1 MPLDFAPDGGD
12 EAALSQVSVSVH
24 DVGAATY
31 PQRPPFDPPEAY
43 PELTPRPSL
52 LDSQNRIYPAVRET
66 LHQLGLDAGRF
77 GTASWNP
84 FGDIVRPG
92 DRVVVKPNLVRH
104 FHGDG
109 LTTESL
115 ITHGSIL
122 RAVLD
127 YALIALRGQG
137 KLTVGDSPLQY
148 ADFPTCLR
156 LSGAEAVLQSVRERT
171 RFDVRAVDFRKERS
185 EKRNGIIISRI
196 PNDGDPM
203 GYRAVD
209 LKDLSRFLG
218 LGERSPRFR
227 VTQYDPVTMSQSH
240 NATRNA
246 YLFPA
251 TILDADVLIN
261 LPKLKTHRKAGITAA
276 MKNLVGINGSK
287 DWLPHHSIGSVAEGG
302 DEYLAPSLRKRLSSS
317 VRDRME
323 KVPGRF
329 SKKFLKSLDR
339 GILSTR
345 RFLPLPD
352 PYFEGS
358 WYGNDTIWRTVHDLH
373 RVLFFA
379 DRDGIIRDTPQ
390 RRYLALIDG
399 IVAGEREGP
408 MHPSPKRGGV
418 LVASTNPLAADL
430 VCCRLMGFDERKL
443 PVLNFAVGNGFHPA
457 LARAEEIDLRANV
470 ERWTRLF
477 SLKRAETLAFE
488 PSSGWKGH
496 IELEG

>member
-1 MPLDFAPDGGD
+1 
-12 EAALSQVSVSVH
+12 LSPTPVSII
-24 DVGAATY
+24 DVGDATY
-31 PQRPPFDPPEAY
+31 PGRQPFDPPEAY
-43 PELTPRPSL
+43 PEITPKPPH
-52 LDSQNRIYPAVRET
+52 LDVQNRIYPAVRDA
-66 LHQLGLDAGRF
+66 LFHLGLDAKRF

-84 FGDIVRPG
+84 FGEIVRPG
-92 DRVVVKPNLVRH
+92 DRVVVKPNMVRH

-127 YALIALRGQG
+127 YVLIALRGQG

-156 LSGAEAVLQSVRERT
+156 LSGAEAVLQAVRERT

-185 EKRNGIIISRI
+185 EKHNGIIISRI

-209 LKDLSRFLG
+209 LKDRSRFLG

-227 VTQYDPVTMSQSH
+227 VTQYDPVTMLQSH
-240 NATRNA
+240 NPARNA
-246 YLFPA
+246 YLFPG

-287 DWLPHHSIGSVAEGG
+287 DWLPHHSTGSIAEGG
-302 DEYLAPSLRKRLSSS
+302 DEYLAPSLRKRLSSR

-323 KVPGRF
+323 AVQGRL
-329 SKKFLKSLDR
+329 SKKFLKNLDR

-345 RFLPLPD
+345 RIFPFPD

-379 DRDGIIRDTPQ
+379 DREGTMTDTPR

-399 IVAGEREGP
+399 VVAGEREGP

-418 LVASTNPLAADL
+418 LVASMNPLAADL

-443 PVLNFAVGNGFHPA
+443 PVLNYAVGNGFYPS
-457 LARAEEIDLRANV
+457 LAASAEIDLRSNS
-470 ERWTRLF
+470 ERWRRLF
-477 SLKRAETLAFE
+477 SLRRAETLAFE
-488 PSSGWKGH
+488 PSAGWKGH
-496 IELEG
+496 IELEA

>member
-1 MPLDFAPDGGD
+1 LTRIPVAIM
-12 EAALSQVSVSVH
+12 
-24 DVGAATY
+24 DVGDATY
-31 PQRPPFDPPEAY
+31 PGRLPFDPPEAY
-43 PELTPRPSL
+43 PELVGRPSH
-52 LDSQNRIYPAVRET
+52 LDAQNRIYPAVRET
-66 LHQLGLDAGRF
+66 FFRLGLDARRY
-77 GTASWNP
+77 GTTSWNP
-84 FGDIVRPG
+84 LGDIVKPG

-122 RAVLD
+122 RVVLD
-127 YALIALRGQG
+127 YVVVALRGQG

-156 LSGAEAVLQSVRERT
+156 LSGTEAVLQAVRDTT
-171 RFDVRAVDFRKERS
+171 RFDVQAVDFRKERS

-196 PNDGDPM
+196 PNNGDPM
-203 GYRAVD
+203 GYRAVE
-209 LKDLSRFLG
+209 LGESSRFRG
-218 LGERSPRFR
+218 LGERAPRFR
-227 VTQYDPVTMSQSH
+227 VTQYDPVTMLQSH
-240 NATRNA
+240 SPSRNA

-251 TILDADVLIN
+251 TILDADVVIN

-287 DWLPHHSIGSVAEGG
+287 DWLPHHSQGSVAEGG
-302 DEYLAPSLRKRLSSS
+302 DEYLAPSWRKRLSSS

-323 KVPGRF
+323 ASEGRLA
-329 SKKFLKSLDR
+329 KQIYKAMDR
-339 GILSTR
+339 GILATR

-379 DRDGIIRDTPQ
+379 DREGIIQETPQ

-408 MHPSPKRGGV
+408 MHPFPKRAGL
-418 LVASTNPLAADL
+418 LVASANPLAADL

-443 PVLNFAVGNGFHPA
+443 PVLNYAVGNGFYPSLSA
-457 LARAEEIDLRANV
+457 AEEIDLRTNAD
-470 ERWTRLF
+470 RWERLF
-477 SLKRAETLAFE
+477 SLSRPETLAFE
-488 PSSGWKGH
+488 PSAGWKGH
-496 IELEG
+496 IEL

>member
-1 MPLDFAPDGGD
+1 MGSIP
-12 EAALSQVSVSVH
+12 VSIC
-24 DVGAATY
+24 DVGDATY
-31 PQRPPFDPPEAY
+31 PSRAPFDPPEAY
-43 PELTPRPSL
+43 PEIAPRPPR
-52 LDSQNRIYPAVRET
+52 LDVHNRIYPAVREC
-66 LHQLGLDAGRF
+66 LLQLGLDAGRY

-84 FGDIVRPG
+84 LGEIIRPG
-92 DRVVVKPNLVRH
+92 DRVVIKPNLVRH

-127 YALIALRGQG
+127 YVLVALRGQG
-137 KLTVGDSPLQY
+137 KLTIGDSPLQY

-156 LSGAEAVLQSVRERT
+156 LSGVDAVIEAARERT
-171 RFDVRAVDFRKERS
+171 RFDIRAVDFRKERS
-185 EKRNGIIISRI
+185 EKRDGIIYSRI
-196 PNDGDPM
+196 PNHGDPM
-203 GYRAVD
+203 GYREIE
-209 LKDLSRFLG
+209 LGGHSRFEG
-218 LGERSPRFR
+218 LGERSPRYR
-227 VTQYDPVTMSQSH
+227 VTQYDPTTMSRSH
-240 NATRNA
+240 GPVRNA

-251 TILDADVLIN
+251 TVLDADVLIN

-287 DWLPHHSIGSVAEGG
+287 DWLPHHSFGSVAEGG
-302 DEYLAPSLRKRLSSS
+302 DEYLAPSLRKRLSST

-323 KVPGRF
+323 AVDGRLA
-329 SKKFLKSLDR
+329 KKFYKTLDR
-339 GILSTR
+339 GILYTR
-345 RFLPLPD
+345 RFVPLPD
-352 PYFEGS
+352 PFFEGS

-379 DRDGIIRDTPQ
+379 DRDGTLREKPQ

-399 IVAGEREGP
+399 VVAGEREGP

-418 LVASTNPLAADL
+418 LVASPNPLAADL

-443 PVLNFAVGNGFHPA
+443 PVLNYAVGNGFYPS
-457 LARAEEIDLRANV
+457 LAAAADVDLRANV
-470 ERWTRLF
+470 EKWKRLF

-488 PSSGWKGH
+488 PSAGWKGH